1 MARHFD
7 RNRSVEVTLW
17 CYFEPMSNNFSTRAR
32 QLVFAA
38 RFKAGE
44 RGAAVVDTDDFLVGL
59 VLEDQGLLLKIL
71 FPNVEE
77 NAFVGKGQ
85 SHVPFFSHKS
95 AEDVLT
101 KLEKSL
107 PQSQPVP
114 ETTEI
119 PLSSSLQRVF
129 DLAKELQTQFRHSYV
144 KPLHFLAA
152 ILNEDS
158 SEGAKLL
165 RLLELLWRMSCRDS
179 AERERTKPI
188 LGKLVRTRARP
199 IR

>member
-1 MARHFD
+1 MLD
-7 RNRSVEVTLW
+7 
-17 CYFEPMSNNFSTRAR
+17 NFSTRAR

-59 VLEDQGLLLKIL
+59 VLEDQGLLLKSL
-71 FPNVEE
+71 FPDVEE

-85 SHVPFFSHKS
+85 PHIPFFSHKL

-107 PQSQPVP
+107 PRSQPVP

-119 PLSSSLQRVF
+119 PLSSSLERVF
-129 DLAKELQTQFRHSYV
+129 DLAKQLQSKFRHGHME
-144 KPLHFLAA
+144 PLHFLAA
-152 ILNEDS
+152 ILKEDS

-165 RLLELLWRMSCRDS
+165 RMSGVSLENVLSELS
-179 AERERTKPI
+179 
-188 LGKLVRTRARP
+188 RARED
-199 IR
+199 